1 VLEPLSGELGLGSVE
16 LGRGWICRQIWASI
30 STRSSVNSS
39 PGRSFHRRLSGQRQP
54 WLELAAAIE
63 STPERWKLALLLAAW
78 CQLRQGEILG
88 LQRRDVDPLHGI
100 IAIDRT
106 WTAVSKSSPV
116 IGPPKTDAGRRRVAV
131 PPNVAGPLK
140 LHLSKHV
147 GAAPDSWIFPG
158 EGDNPASPRTLNH
171 VWSKA
176 RDNAGRPDLRL
187 HDLRHSGLTWA
198 AATGASTAELMR
210 RAGHSSAQAALR
222 YQHAT
227 EDRDRVL
234 ADALGTLATAS
245 KIDLIKPDTDTLRT
259 APPDTAKA

>member
-1 VLEPLSGELGLGSVE
+1 V
-16 LGRGWICRQIWASI
+16 A
-30 STRSSVNSS
+30 
-39 PGRSFHRRLSGQRQP
+39 
-54 WLELAAAIE
+54 ELAAAIE

-187 HDLRHSGLTWA
+187 HELRHSGLTWA